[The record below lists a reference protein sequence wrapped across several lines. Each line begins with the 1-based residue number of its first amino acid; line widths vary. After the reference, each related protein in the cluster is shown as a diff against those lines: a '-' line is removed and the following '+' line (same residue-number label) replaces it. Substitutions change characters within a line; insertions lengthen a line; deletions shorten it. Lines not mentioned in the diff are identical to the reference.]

1 MAGKYEDLLK
11 LTQAREDRSGV
22 PNIPPQN
29 PMQNI
34 LQIMASVAQRTGNP
48 NTERGQI
55 FSGAGDSYLTG
66 INQRNSQQFF
76 TQVSEIAK
84 APIDAGQKINMLMS
98 LKAQHGQDYGL
109 GLDDVIKQY
118 GDMMGSQ
125 VTMRGQD
132 VSMRGQDMT
141 AANSRREVA
150 NKTYLELRK
159 SREAKE
165 YKPRTKAE
173 LLEVEGAKAGFKP
186 PTQAQEATALYAS
199 RIKQADEVFAG
210 IENFINNQGGT
221 EYVQAGLPEF
231 ANFMKSEDMQSYQ
244 QAQRNF
250 LNAVLRRES
259 GAVISPSEFKEGRQQ
274 YFPQP
279 GDKPAVLAQK
289 KANRDLV
296 KKNFISAAGNAY
308 RPYEE
313 AGGLTPGGGGQGG
326 GTPPGAAFFSPSTK
340 KFYDQ
345 QGNEL

>member
-1 MAGKYEDLLK
+1 MASKYEDLLK
-11 LTQAREDRSGV
+11 LAQAQDQRTSAPTMPAANPTQ
-22 PNIPPQN
+22 NL
-29 PMQNI
+29 
-34 LQIMASVAQRTGNP
+34 LQALASIAMRTGNP

-55 FSGAGDSYLTG
+55 FSGAGDAYMTG
-66 INQRNSQQFF
+66 INQQNKQQFF
-76 TQVSEIAK
+76 TQVSQISK
-84 APIDAGQKINMLMS
+84 APIAAGEKINLLMS
-98 LKAQHGQDYGL
+98 LKAQHGTDYDL
-109 GLDDVIKQY
+109 GLDDIVKQY
-118 GDMMGSQ
+118 SDMAGQQ
-125 VTMRGQD
+125 VQTRGQD
-132 VSMRGQDMT
+132 ITLRGQDLDERAKKREL
-141 AANSRREVA
+141 AA
-150 NKTYLELRK
+150 KTYQAYKDRTEP
-159 SREAKE
+159 KE
-165 YKPRTKAE
+165 YKPRTKEEAIAFE
-173 LLEVEGAKAGFKP
+173 SAKAGFKP

-199 RIKQADEVFAG
+199 RIKQADEVFAS
-210 IENFINNQGGT
+210 IEDFINTQGMG
-221 EYVQAGLPEF
+221 EMAQAGLPEF

-279 GDKPAVLAQK
+279 GDKPAVIAQK

-313 AGGLTPGGGGQGG
+313 AGGLAPTGGGAGS
-326 GTPPGAAFFSPSTK
+326 PPAGAVFFSPSTK

>member
-11 LTQAREDRSGV
+11 LAQATEQRTA
-22 PNIPPQN
+22 PPVMQASNGSQN
-29 PMQNI
+29 L
-34 LQIMASVAQRTGNP
+34 LQALASIAMRTGNP

-55 FSGAGDSYLTG
+55 MSGAGGAFMTG
-66 INQRNSQQFF
+66 VNQRNSQQFF

-109 GLDDVIKQY
+109 GLDDVVKQY
-118 GDMMGSQ
+118 SDMMGNQ
-125 VTMRGQD
+125 VT
-132 VSMRGQDMT
+132 MRGQDMT

-159 SREAKE
+159 SREGKE

-173 LLEVEGAKAGFKP
+173 LLEVETAKAGMKP

-210 IENFINNQGGT
+210 IEEFINTQGIG
-221 EYVQAGLPEF
+221 EMAQAGLPEF

-279 GDKPAVLAQK
+279 GDKPAVIAQK